1 MRVSTRVEYGV
12 QALVYIALYSENG
25 TSVSTPEI
33 AEKQG
38 ISKKYL
44 EQILPLLRQAG
55 LIRAQKGLGG
65 GYTLARPTDRIRV
78 SDILN
83 ALDNSVLEEMGIP
96 EEEAGNELKGAI
108 NDCLWGRI
116 NLMLWE
122 FAKER
127 TLADMLRECRMRMSN
142 ACDMYII

>member
-12 QALVYIALYSENG
+12 QALAYIALYSENG

-33 AEKQG
+33 AETQG

-65 GYTLARPTDRIRV
+65 GYTLARQANGIRIA
-78 SDILN
+78 DILN
-83 ALDNSVLEEMGIP
+83 ALDNSVLEDPAASGEK
-96 EEEAGNELKGAI
+96 EGNELKNAI
-108 NDCLWGRI
+108 DECLWGRI
-116 NLMLWE
+116 NRLLGG
-122 FAKER
+122 FAAEN
-127 TLADMLRECRMRMSN
+127 TLADLLRECRNRMAN
-142 ACDMYII
+142 EYDMYVI